1 MNDTY
6 LTIDTLS
13 TGIYKAKGSK
23 FLSFAVPI
31 NSVDKAKELIKIYK
45 KEYADATHVCSA
57 YKVGYENA
65 EWKVND
71 DGEPSGTAG
80 KPILGQ
86 INSFQLT
93 NVIIL
98 VVRYFG
104 GILLGASGLI
114 VAYKNAAAEALNNA
128 EIVEKIVENTLTL
141 QFDYA
146 LINEAMRVVKDID
159 ANVLNQNYN
168 YSKCILTVSIRKS
181 KYDLLKQKFEE
192 IYGVEIVRM

>member
-23 FLSFAVPI
+23 FLSFAVPV
-31 NSVDKAKELIKIYK
+31 NSIDEAKELIKIYK

-98 VVRYFG
+98 VIRYFG
-104 GILLGASGLI
+104 GILLGAGGLI

-192 IYGVEIVRM
+192 IYGVEIVL

>member
-31 NSVDKAKELIKIYK
+31 NSVDEAKELIKIYK

-80 KPILGQ
+80 KPIFGQ

-98 VVRYFG
+98 VIRYFG
-104 GILLGASGLI
+104 GILLGAGGLI

-128 EIVEKIVENTLTL
+128 EIVEKIVEDTLTL

-146 LINEAMRVVKDID
+146 LINEAMRVVKDVD

-181 KYDLLKQKFEE
+181 KYDFLKQKIEE
-192 IYGVEIVRM
+192 IYGVEVVL

>member
-31 NSVDKAKELIKIYK
+31 NSVDEAKELIKTYK

-98 VVRYFG
+98 VIRYFG
-104 GILLGASGLI
+104 GILLGAGGLI

-128 EIVEKIVENTLTL
+128 EIVEKTVENTLTL

-159 ANVLNQNYN
+159 ANVLNQSYN

-181 KYDLLKQKFEE
+181 KYDFLKQKIEE
-192 IYGVEIVRM
+192 IYGVEVVL

>member
-31 NSVDKAKELIKIYK
+31 NSVDEAKELIKIYK

-80 KPILGQ
+80 KPIFGQ

-98 VVRYFG
+98 VIRYFG
-104 GILLGASGLI
+104 GILLGAGGLI

-128 EIVEKIVENTLTL
+128 EIVEKIVEDTLTL

-146 LINEAMRVVKDID
+146 LINEAMRVVKDVD

-168 YSKCILTVSIRKS
+168 YSKCILTVSIRIS

>member
-1 MNDTY
+1 
-6 LTIDTLS
+6 
-13 TGIYKAKGSK
+13 
-23 FLSFAVPI
+23 
-31 NSVDKAKELIKIYK
+31 
-45 KEYADATHVCSA
+45 
-57 YKVGYENA
+57 
-65 EWKVND
+65 
-71 DGEPSGTAG
+71 
-80 KPILGQ
+80 LGQ

-104 GILLGASGLI
+104 GILLGAGGLI

-168 YSKCILTVSIRKS
+168 YSKCILTVSIRKA

-192 IYGVEIVRM
+192 IYGVEIVL